1 MSKPAAVH
9 YVANTTS
16 SSDLAGLVSSEAIEL
31 HRVNGGNSVNGLLG
45 SAGWNEVTCLLCLRH
60 KPAEEPTSNTKTLR
74 QLITELGAMTEILD
88 QPVAYTIWFSEDL
101 GRWIDDGDQVAVWP
115 AVAEHLQNHF
125 ESEWFN
131 HSVNDEISTF
141 LADQEDSKQ

>member
-9 YVANTTS
+9 YVANTTW
-16 SSDLAGLVSSEAIEL
+16 SSDLAGLVSSGAIEL

-45 SAGWNEVTCLLCLRH
+45 SAGWNEVTCRLCLRH
-60 KPAEEPTSNTKTLR
+60 KPAAEPASNTKTLR
-74 QLITELGAMTEILD
+74 QLIAELGAMTELLD
-88 QPVAYTIWFSEDL
+88 QPVAYTIWFREDL
-101 GRWIDDGDQVAVWP
+101 ELWIDEANTITVWP
-115 AVAEHLQNHF
+115 AVAEHIQEHF